1 MNNILVTGANGFV
14 GSHICEA
21 LFNRGYTVKALVRKT
36 SNLANIKE
44 LPVQLIYGDLCD
56 ASSLPDAVR
65 GVDVVINNAGLTK
78 ALKLD
83 DFEKV
88 NASGTKNILEAILQH
103 NPGLRLFMQ
112 ISSTAACGPA
122 PSATPIS
129 EDHPPNPL
137 TAYGRSKLNSER
149 IALSYKD
156 KFPVIAFRPSAVY
169 GPRDTEMLSFFKA
182 VKFGIKPTFGG
193 GDSYINFTYVKD
205 LALAIIKAIEA
216 ETISSGVYFVME
228 KKAYAYSE
236 AGDIISEVL
245 GRKAIDINI
254 PGPILSV
261 AGKVAEEIARLQKK
275 PMVFSSEKA
284 REIVQRYWL
293 FDSSK
298 IERELGFESPTDF
311 RTGVAET
318 IAWYKKE
325 GWL

>member
-1 MNNILVTGANGFV
+1 LNSVLVTGANGFV

-21 LFNRGYTVKALVRKT
+21 LLNRGFTVNALVRKT
-36 SNLANIKE
+36 SNLSNIKG
-44 LPVQLIYGDLCD
+44 LPVKVIYGDLSD
-56 ASSLPDAVR
+56 VTSLPDAVR

-78 ALKLD
+78 ALNLD

-88 NASGTKNILEAILQH
+88 NAGGTKNILDTILQH
-103 NPGLRLFMQ
+103 NPDLRRFIQ

-122 PSATPIS
+122 PSSTPIS
-129 EDHPPNPL
+129 EDFPPNPL

-156 KFPVIAFRPSAVY
+156 KFSVIAFRPSAVY
-169 GPRDTEMLSFFKA
+169 GPRDAEMLSFFKA

-205 LALAIIKAIEA
+205 LALAVANAIEA
-216 ETISSGVYFVME
+216 EAISSGVYFVLE

-254 PGPILSV
+254 PGPILSL
-261 AGKVAEEIARLQKK
+261 AGKIAEEIARLQKK

-284 REIVQRYWL
+284 REIVQRFWL

-298 IERELGFESPTDF
+298 IERELGFIAPTDF
-311 RTGVAET
+311 KTGVAET